1 MLFQVKLFDLRF
13 NFELNLNMSIF
24 SNKIV
29 NGDSLLELKK
39 IPEKTFDLVFADPPY
54 NMQIGKTLSRPD
66 ASEVKGVDDKWDQFD
81 SFEHYDDFCKAWLI
95 ECKRILKD
103 NGSIWVIGSYHNI
116 FRLGYHLQNLDYWL
130 LNDVIWRKNNPMP
143 NFRGTRFT
151 NAHETLIWASK
162 DKKSKYTFN
171 YQSLKCLNDDLQM
184 RSDWMLPICNGKERL
199 KKNNGKKVHS
209 TQKPESL
216 LHRII
221 LATTNKGDVI
231 FDPFLGTGT
240 TAVVAKKLG
249 RKYYGIEKDK
259 KYFKAASNRIS
270 KTKIIE
276 EDYLDT
282 IENNRSKPRIPF
294 GSLVEL
300 GILKP
305 GTILFDPKNKFSAK
319 IMVDGSI
326 KHKESAGSIHKV
338 AAKIMGTDSFNG
350 WTYWHCRVGDS
361 IVLIDSLRQRFLS
374 RNI

>member
-1 MLFQVKLFDLRF
+1 
-13 NFELNLNMSIF
+13 MSIF
-24 SNKIV
+24 FNKIV

-39 IPEKTFDLVFADPPY
+39 IPGKTFDLVFADPPY
-54 NMQIGKTLSRPD
+54 NMQIGETLRRPD
-66 ASEVKGVDDKWDQFD
+66 ASKVKGVDDKWDQFD
-81 SFEHYDDFCKAWLI
+81 SFKHYDDFCKAWLI

-162 DKKSKYTFN
+162 SKKSKYTFN

-184 RSDWMLPICNGKERL
+184 RSDWMLPICSGKERL
-199 KKNNGKKVHS
+199 KKNDGKKVHS

-221 LATTNKGDVI
+221 LATTNKNDVI

-259 KYFKAASNRIS
+259 KYFKAAYDRIS
-270 KTKIIE
+270 KTQIIE

-305 GTILFDPKNKFSAK
+305 GTVLSDPKNKFNAK

-326 KHKESAGSIHKV
+326 RYKKSEGSIHKV
-338 AAKIMGTDSFNG
+338 AAKIMGTESFNG
-350 WTYWHCRVGDS
+350 WTYWHCKVGDS
-361 IVLIDSLRQRFLS
+361 MVLIDSLRQRLLS
-374 RNI
+374 KGM